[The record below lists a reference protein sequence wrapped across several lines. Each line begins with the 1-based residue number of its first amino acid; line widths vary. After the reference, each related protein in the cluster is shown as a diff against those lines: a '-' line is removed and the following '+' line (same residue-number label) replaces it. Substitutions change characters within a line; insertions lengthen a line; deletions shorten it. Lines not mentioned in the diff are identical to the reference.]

1 MVRRVATRSQRRT
14 EKKQA
19 VVLLALVLIV
29 ALVSF
34 VFGMMIGRSSST
46 PVVAAV
52 APQPARLPVAPPVP
66 ASTPADVSAAIAEHP
81 AENLTFYDSLPKGGQ
96 TPLGSGINLPP
107 AKAPAPAPV
116 TAVADS
122 GEAARPVAE
131 DHGTTETKGTDRPV
145 AGSPT
150 PVKTATTP
158 APVPAA
164 TPAPAPATKAV
175 SAVTPP
181 PAVAAGGY
189 LVQAAAFRRSEDARA
204 LQAKLGQ
211 KGYSAFT
218 EAANLGEKG
227 IWYRVY
233 VGPFATTSAADAAV
247 ARLKA
252 EEKLTALVRKR

>member
-19 VVLLALVLIV
+19 VFLLALVLIV

-34 VFGMMIGRSSST
+34 VLGMMIGRSSSA
-46 PVVAAV
+46 PAVVSGE
-52 APQPARLPVAPPVP
+52 PQPARLPVAPPAPMSADVP
-66 ASTPADVSAAIAEHP
+66 AATADHP
-81 AENLTFYDSLPKGGQ
+81 AEDLTFYDSLPKGGQ

-107 AKAPAPAPV
+107 AKAPAPSPAP
-116 TAVADS
+116 AVADS
-122 GEAARPVAE
+122 VESARPDAKDQGTSQPAAE
-131 DHGTTETKGTDRPV
+131 PP
-145 AGSPT
+145 S
-150 PVKTATTP
+150 PVKAATTR

-175 SAVTPP
+175 SAVTAQPV
-181 PAVAAGGY
+181 VAAGGY

-204 LQAKLGQ
+204 LQAKLGR

-218 EAANLGEKG
+218 EAVDLGEKG

-233 VGPFATTSAADAAV
+233 IGPFANAATADAAV

>member
-46 PVVAAV
+46 PAVVAV
-52 APQPARLPVAPPVP
+52 APQPARLPVAPPAP
-66 ASTPADVSAAIAEHP
+66 APADVSAAIAEHP

-107 AKAPAPAPV
+107 AKAPAAAPAP
-116 TAVADS
+116 AVAGS
-122 GEAARPVAE
+122 VESARPGAQ
-131 DHGTTETKGTDRPV
+131 DHGTTETKRTSQSV
-145 AGSPT
+145 AETPSPE
-150 PVKTATTP
+150 KTATTR

-164 TPAPAPATKAV
+164 TPARAPATKAV
-175 SAVTPP
+175 SAVTSPP
-181 PAVAAGGY
+181 DVAAGGY
-189 LVQAAAFRRSEDARA
+189 LVQAAAFRRSEDAKA
-204 LQAKLGQ
+204 LQAKLGR
-211 KGYSAFT
+211 KGYPAFT
-218 EAANLGEKG
+218 ETANLGEKG
-227 IWYRVY
+227 IWHRVY
-233 VGPFATTSAADAAV
+233 VGPFATAAVADTAV